1 MPLHSYRTISSKI
14 VFYSQL
20 EPAELHQNKPTN
32 YTYNFQ
38 GSIPSNWRKISYP
51 SQSSLSKY
59 LSDLSERI
67 EFFRGWITRGKP
79 DSFWLGG
86 FFFPQSFL
94 TAILQNFAR
103 KNGITVDQVPKSCF
117 SSKLPTTI
125 SFSSLILCSFC
136 FTY

>member
-1 MPLHSYRTISSKI
+1 MCDVYATMLYYIIQNSLLPSIRISRNS
-14 VFYSQL
+14 L
-20 EPAELHQNKPTN
+20 E

-103 KNGITVDQVPKSCF
+103 KNGITVDQV
-117 SSKLPTTI
+117 TTV
-125 SFSSLILCSFC
+125 FLRNF
-136 FTY
+136 